1 MFMNNARD
9 AGHEKKKKKG
19 RCRGERGT
27 CNPNGALEYGIGT
40 AE

>member
-1 MFMNNARD
+1 MKK
-9 AGHEKKKKKG
+9 EKKKKG
-19 RCRGERGT
+19 RRRHECEA

>member
-1 MFMNNARD
+1 MFMNNVRD
-9 AGHEKKKKKG
+9 ASQEKKKKG

-27 CNPNGALEYGIGT
+27 CNPNGALGYGIGT

>member
-1 MFMNNARD
+1 MQEELVKRKKE
-9 AGHEKKKKKG
+9 EKKEKG
-19 RCRGERGT
+19 RRRHECEK